1 MREII
6 NIVVGIFALIKIG
19 THFYSCAMCE
29 ELLFG
34 FQVSWIIYIGF
45 WALIAV
51 FSFQRYFQM
60 KKQST
65 P

>member
-1 MREII
+1 MRQTLNLIIGIICII
-6 NIVVGIFALIKIG
+6 NIGY
-19 THFYSCAMCE
+19 HFYSCPMCE
-29 ELLFG
+29 ERLFG